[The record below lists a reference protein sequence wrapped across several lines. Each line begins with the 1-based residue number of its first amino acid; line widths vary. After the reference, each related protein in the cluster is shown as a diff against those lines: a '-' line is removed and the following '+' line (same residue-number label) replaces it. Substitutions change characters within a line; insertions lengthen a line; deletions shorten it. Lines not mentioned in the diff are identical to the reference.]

1 MTSSLAWTRRH
12 LLVAFALYCRLPF
25 GRLHSGNPEIVRI
38 AEALGRTPSSLAM
51 KLTNIASLDP
61 AITSTGRA
69 GLRSTSAADRAMWRE
84 MESDSATFAVECQ
97 AALMEVEGQ
106 TATMVDALEDGDTDR
121 VGEDRTVQTTVR
133 IGQRFFRSAVLS
145 AYDGRC
151 CITGLSVPDLLIA
164 SHIVPWRLD
173 KLHRLDPRNGLALS
187 ALHDKAFDAGLM
199 TINEDMTVQVSSNL
213 TAQGDEFF
221 TKAVEYYGGKPIR
234 LPSKFGVGEEYLAFH
249 REHVFQ
255 K

>member
-1 MTSSLAWTRRH
+1 MTSSLAWTRHH

-25 GRLHSGNPEIVRI
+25 GRLHRGNPEIVRV

-69 GLRSTSAADRAMWRE
+69 GLRSTSAADRAMWAE
-84 MESDSATFAVECQ
+84 MERDSANFALECQ
-97 AALMEVEGQ
+97 AALMEAEGQ
-106 TATMVDALEDGDTDR
+106 APAMVDAPEDDDTNR
-121 VGEDRTVQTTVR
+121 VGEDRAVQATVR
-133 IGQRFFRSAVLS
+133 IGQSFFRSAVLS
-145 AYDGRC
+145 AYNGRC
-151 CITGLSVPDLLIA
+151 CITGLSVPTLLVA

-187 ALHDKAFDAGLM
+187 ALHDRAFDAGLI
-199 TINEDMTVQVSSNL
+199 TINDDMTVQISPNL
-213 TAQGDEFF
+213 TVQGDEFF
-221 TKAVEYYGGKPIR
+221 TKAIEYYRGKPIHP
-234 LPSKFGVGEEYLAFH
+234 PSKFGVGEEYLAFH
-249 REHVFQ
+249 REHIFQ

>member
-1 MTSSLAWTRRH
+1 MTSSLAWTRHH

-25 GRLHSGNPEIVRI
+25 GRLHRENPEIVRI

-69 GLRSTSAADRAMWRE
+69 GLRSTSAADRAMWAE
-84 MESDSATFAVECQ
+84 MESDSANFALECQ

-106 TATMVDALEDGDTDR
+106 TAAMIDAAEGSDMNR
-121 VGEDRTVQTTVR
+121 VGEDRIVQATLR
-133 IGQRFFRSAVLS
+133 IGQSFFRSAVLS
-145 AYDGRC
+145 AYNGRC
-151 CITGLSVPDLLIA
+151 CITGLSVPALLVA
-164 SHIVPWRLD
+164 SHIVPWRLN

-187 ALHDKAFDAGLM
+187 ALHDRAFDVGLI
-199 TINEDMTVQVSSNL
+199 TIDEDMTVQVSPNL

-221 TKAVEYYGGKPIR
+221 TNAIEYYGGQPIR
-234 LPSKFGVGEEYLAFH
+234 LPHKFGVGEEYLAFH